1 MDYEDPE
8 KEFKKQRRA
17 ARFQPGHPKKL
28 RPEPLVLPLGG
39 SDPPGSSESLDWN
52 ELKILGTCQDVT
64 KHYLRLTC
72 APDPSTVRPVSVS
85 ACPSVPRGPQGGE
98 GATLT
103 PPTQILSPH
112 SGAEEVAESGKVS
125 LEGEAGLRL
134 CLRADEIHP
143 PGPHG
148 ETHPPP
154 PPRHL
159 EGVLGVLGGLPDI
172 WGSPG
177 PFGFCHVFWES
188 LLGLLMGLLELLGGS
203 HGFFEWSLRPYRALL
218 DFGVSLWGRS
228 CPPHH
233 PPQPLLAGPG
243 HPHRVHS
250 GGVRDAR
257 PHRPREG
264 GFQGPPRAPPVSCV
278 PPPCQIWP

>member
-154 PPRHL
+154 PTPGGGAGCSGGSPRHL
-159 EGVLGVLGGLPDI
+159 GLSWTFWVLPHLLGESPGAFD
-172 WGSPG
+172 GSPRA
-177 PFGFCHVFWES
+177 FG
-188 LLGLLMGLLELLGGS
+188 
-203 HGFFEWSLRPYRALL
+203 
-218 DFGVSLWGRS
+218 GVS
-228 CPPHH
+228 
-233 PPQPLLAGPG
+233 
-243 HPHRVHS
+243 RV
-250 GGVRDAR
+250 
-257 PHRPREG
+257 
-264 GFQGPPRAPPVSCV
+264 F
-278 PPPCQIWP
+278 